1 MEHELLSFPS
11 VKLWHKKTVHSKRR
25 PMQTVERLNQF
36 FMAVKSTPG
45 AVMKEWRKAR
55 YDYRMREMF
64 IDEWSEKIEAYY
76 YDLKDDYAP
85 ETKHSIITP
94 VISYFKHSKI
104 PVDPDIQERIYVKYH
119 NRDISKEEIARI
131 LEHAS
136 LRDRTFFLWMAE
148 SGQRPYTLVQLR
160 YKHIREDFE
169 AHRIPMKIDLPAE
182 LIKDRVG
189 HRFTFVGEDGYGS
202 LKEYLAPRGALKDED
217 LIFQPER
224 PERMKN
230 SFLGPTTF
238 SNAFSRIVV
247 KLGLDKPIKG
257 GKPKS
262 LRLYCLR
269 KYFRNNIRVRDV
281 AYREF
286 WMGHTF
292 GTDEHYLTRNVE
304 RHREEYSKA
313 YDSVRVLQPTI
324 PEEIA
329 ELKAFYEEK
338 LRQQREEIELTVRRE
353 VAEQL
358 TEEWMKLSHITERII
373 PKEIREKLA
382 KAVEKE
388 MLAEKEAEKS

>member
-1 MEHELLSFPS
+1 
-11 VKLWHKKTVHSKRR
+11 
-25 PMQTVERLNQF
+25 
-36 FMAVKSTPG
+36 MAVKSTPG

-55 YDYRMREMF
+55 YDYRTREMF

-160 YKHIREDFE
+160 YKHIKQDFE
-169 AHRIPMKIDLPAE
+169 EGRIPMKIDLPAE

-189 HRFTFVGEDGYGS
+189 YRWSFVGEDGYGS
-202 LKEYLAPRGALKDED
+202 LKEYMAPRGALNDED

-238 SNAFSRIVV
+238 TNAFSRIVV

-304 RHREEYSKA
+304 RHREEYAGA
-313 YDSVRVLQPTI
+313 YDSIRVSQPNTSETI
-324 PEEIA
+324 EG
-329 ELKAFYEEK
+329 LRSLYEEK
-338 LRQQREEIELTVRRE
+338 LQNQKTEIMTLLHAE
-353 VAEQL
+353 VQKEFDGL
-358 TEEWMKLSHITERII
+358 LEILKDTL
-373 PKEIREKLA
+373 PKEHRDKIRAARERQLREYMK
-382 KAVEKE
+382 KVQR
-388 MLAEKEAEKS
+388 